1 MSPRVFL
8 GWLVVTGATL
18 VLAVVLGLSRE
29 TSTFDPLERV
39 PVFVE
44 LRADPDSAAR
54 VEVRSRFDEFTLVR
68 GEDGWMTPDRADYP
82 VEESAVRRVVVG
94 LADMRYIER
103 KTSNPERF
111 SRLEVQDI
119 DAELSDSAHVIVSNG
134 QGEVLADVIVGRP
147 SARFFDGQV
156 SGTYIREPGTNN
168 VWLVSGVTNVQTR
181 LIPWLQRDVVQI
193 PATSVA
199 RVSIGS
205 GEGSYTLSR
214 ESADE
219 EEFVIEGAPEGRS
232 LDQSKATSISRA
244 LANVKLEDVRPK
256 SEFELPDDASVAE
269 MRTFAGLT
277 VRARLAE
284 IDRKRWAV
292 FEAEYTGDPADES
305 EDAKTARER
314 AAAINAR
321 VGDWVYWVP
330 SSVYTNLTR
339 PLDDV
344 LAPEDSS

>member
-205 GEGSYTLSR
+205 GEGSYILSR

-244 LANVKLEDVRPK
+244 LANVQLEDVRPK
-256 SEFELPDDASVAE
+256 SEFELPDDVSVAE